1 MHIAPYGTWASPIS
15 AAMVAGTQL
24 ALGFPGLVDGE
35 VWWSEGRPLE
45 GGRVALMREAGPGRV
60 VEVTP
65 EGFNARTRINEY
77 GGKAW
82 AAAGGVVLAVSFQD
96 QRIWRLDGSPRPISP
111 DTGAVDRYG
120 DLVIDR
126 RRERVIAVRERLREG
141 AESVHAIVALP
152 LDGGPE
158 TVLVEGADFYAA
170 PALAPDGERLAWLAW
185 DHPDMPWDGAA
196 LFMGAP
202 GTTPVRLAGGAGSSV
217 VQPGWT
223 ADGRLVFAWDI
234 EGIWRLWAWDGQG
247 LRLLDPTG
255 AEQAG
260 PLWQLGSTWWDA
272 APDGRIVQARVRE
285 GFWSL
290 AIDRVPVP
298 APFVELGE
306 VRCDARH
313 AVARAGFPDRPPAIV
328 ALDLRDRSW
337 RVVRAAGPLELGPGW
352 IAAARPVT
360 AGEAHAF
367 FYPPTNPDIAAP
379 AGTRPPLIVRSHGG
393 PTAAASPAL
402 KLAWQYWTSR
412 GFALVD
418 VNYRGSTG
426 WGRGYREALN
436 GQWGIADVE
445 DCVAGR
451 DRRRQRRRV
460 HDAQRADL
468 HRGRVP
474 RRGQLVRD
482 RRPRGA
488 LARHPQVREPLSRP
502 AGRPLAG
509 GGRDLPRPVADP
521 PCRAADDAGPVP
533 AGRGRPGRPAVADP
547 RDGRGA
553 AGEGRAGRGPALPGR
568 GPRVPQGGDADRRA
582 RGRAR
587 VLPQGPGARLSR
599 PRPAHGRAQADA
611 AFIWSK
617 HSSAWA
623 A

>member
-1 MHIAPYGTWASPIS
+1 
-15 AAMVAGTQL
+15 
-24 ALGFPGLVDGE
+24 
-35 VWWSEGRPLE
+35 
-45 GGRVALMREAGPGRV
+45 
-60 VEVTP
+60 
-65 EGFNARTRINEY
+65 
-77 GGKAW
+77 
-82 AAAGGVVLAVSFQD
+82 
-96 QRIWRLDGSPRPISP
+96 
-111 DTGAVDRYG
+111 
-120 DLVIDR
+120 
-126 RRERVIAVRERLREG
+126 
-141 AESVHAIVALP
+141 
-152 LDGGPE
+152 
-158 TVLVEGADFYAA
+158 
-170 PALAPDGERLAWLAW
+170 
-185 DHPDMPWDGAA
+185 
-196 LFMGAP
+196 MGAP

-328 ALDLRDRSW
+328 ALDRRDRSW

-445 DCVAGR
+445 DCVAAVR
-451 DRRRQRRRV
+451 T
-460 HDAQRADL
+460 
-468 HRGRVP
+468 
-474 RRGQLVRD
+474 LV
-482 RRPRGA
+482 
-488 LARHPQVREPLSRP
+488 
-502 AGRPLAG
+502 
-509 GGRDLPRPVADP
+509 
-521 PCRAADDAGPVP
+521 
-533 AGRGRPGRPAVADP
+533 
-547 RDGRGA
+547 A
-553 AGEGRAGRGPALPGR
+553 AGEVDPERVVIAGGSAGGFTTLSALTFTAGVFRAGVSWYGIGDLEALLHDTHKFESRYLDRLVGPWPA
-568 GPRVPQGGDADRRA
+568 AAATYRA
-582 RGRAR
+582 RSPIHHVERLTTPVLFLQGEDDRVVPPSQTRAMAEALRAKGVPVEVRLYPGEGHGFRKAETQIDALEAELAFYRR
-587 VLPQGPGARLSR
+587 VLALG
-599 PRPAHGRAQADA
+599 
-611 AFIWSK
+611 
-617 HSSAWA
+617 
-623 A
+623 